1 MAIPTFTLK
10 QLFEAG
16 VHYGHS
22 KSRWNPQMAPYIYGT
37 RDDIHIIDLEQTMP
51 LLYKALEAL
60 RNIVSKG
67 GRVLFV
73 GTKMQA
79 SAKVQ
84 DAAQRSGQYYIN
96 HRWLGGLLTNWKTV
110 TQSLKRL
117 KDMEEKLNNPGGKTK
132 KEILKLQRERDKLN
146 RAIGGIR
153 EMGGIPDVIFII
165 DSNKE
170 SIAIQEAKR
179 LRIPVISIVDSN
191 SKLDGIDYIIPGNDD
206 AMRAIQLYCDL
217 AVGAILD
224 GLQFEMRNS
233 GIDIGA
239 SAVPSVEEVL
249 NQQA

>member
-16 VHYGHS
+16 VHYGHT
-22 KSRWNPQMAPYIYGT
+22 KERWNPQMAPYIYGV
-37 RDDIHIIDLEQTMP
+37 RENIHIIDLEQTMP

-84 DAAQRSGQYYIN
+84 EAANRSGQYYIN

-110 TQSLKRL
+110 TQSIKRL
-117 KDMEEKLNNPGGKTK
+117 KEMEEKLENPTHTTK
-132 KEILKLQRERDKLN
+132 KETIKLQRERDKLS

-153 EMGGIPDVIFII
+153 EMGGTPDVLFVI

-170 SIAIQEAKR
+170 SIAIKEANR
-179 LRIPVISIVDSN
+179 LKIPVISIVDTNCS
-191 SKLDGIDYIIPGNDD
+191 LEGINYMIPGNDD
-206 AMRAIQLYCDL
+206 AMRSIQLYCDL
-217 AVGAILD
+217 AVESILD
-224 GLQFEMRNS
+224 GIHAEARSS
-233 GIDIGA
+233 GIDIGS
-239 SAVPSVEEVL
+239 SAEPI
-249 NQQA
+249 NI